1 MSKPKK
7 RWPPNV
13 GVNNG
18 RLRYRIKVP
27 PDVETTYGKR
37 LYVEYLDL
45 DDSATYDQAF
55 EAAKPAKARYEALI
69 KSLRNSSPD
78 AFTENELEALASDH
92 LKRAKLE
99 RGELAL
105 HNIGPAFIKQ
115 YELEGVEESLG
126 RKLSSDDL
134 KLIFFPELT
143 QPVDRAKD
151 LQQALG
157 VTKGGMFDGLI
168 KHKPTIQELA
178 RFRAAEAATTVRSR
192 QPKTLSW
199 WWNDYL
205 EFRGLT
211 DPNERDTKRLQGYWN
226 RFLLHIGDHVVTPD
240 SQTLI
245 DDALEDYVYLRL
257 KEVKVSTVK
266 RQLAEVLAA
275 LSRMARK
282 QRPKW
287 PEFRVPEMPDY
298 EAEEK
303 EPLSADDQIMLVQHC
318 LAEKSGWVSAVHLL
332 ELQGG
337 MMCEEVSTL
346 KPEDLFL
353 DNNYPYIVVRKG
365 KTVARPRIVPIVLGL
380 GVIKKLLPE
389 AIKSLQVADPS
400 ATPRNHLVKL
410 FDGKYKNHHLRH
422 TIRVNAT
429 AHGVSHLQLETI
441 CGWSGNSINKHTLKY
456 GSAGLADSSP
466 VIKATFEASLQIH
479 QHLMHLDTTE
489 VNRANV
495 VKLQR

>member
-27 PDVETTYGKR
+27 PDVEPTYGKR

-115 YELEGVEESLG
+115 YELEGVEESLR
-126 RKLSSDDL
+126 RKLNSDDL

-143 QPVDRAKD
+143 QPVDRADD
-151 LQQALG
+151 LQQVLG
-157 VTKGGMFDGLI
+157 ITKSGMFDGLI
-168 KHKPTIQELA
+168 KPKPTIQELA

-211 DPNERDTKRLQGYWN
+211 DPNDRNTKRKQGYWD
-226 RFLLHIGDHVVTPD
+226 RFLLHVGDHVVTPD
-240 SQTLI
+240 SQQLI

-257 KEVKVSTVK
+257 KKVTVSTAK

-287 PEFRVPEMPDY
+287 PEFKVPEMPDY
-298 EAEEK
+298 EAEIRL
-303 EPLSADDQIMLVQHC
+303 PLTIDDQIMLVQHC
-318 LAEKSGWVSAVHLL
+318 LAEKGGWVSAVHLL

-337 MMCEEVSTL
+337 MMCEEISTL
-346 KPEDLFL
+346 KPEDLYL
-353 DNNYPYIVVRKG
+353 DNNYPHIVVRKG
-365 KTVARPRIVPIVLGL
+365 KTVARPRIVPVVLGL
-380 GVIKKLLPE
+380 SVIKKLLPE
-389 AIKSLQVADPS
+389 AIQSLQVVEAS
-400 ATPRNHLVKL
+400 ATPRNHLAKL
-410 FDGKYKNHHLRH
+410 FDGKYTNHHLRH

-429 AHGVSHLQLETI
+429 AHGVSHLQLQDI
-441 CGWSGNSINKHTLKY
+441 CGWSEGKVNKHALQY
-456 GSAGLADSSP
+456 GAAGLADSAP
-466 VIKATFEASLQIH
+466 VIKTTFNASLQIH
-479 QHLMHLDTTE
+479 QHLMDLDTTE
-489 VNRANV
+489 ADRANV
-495 VKLQR
+495 VQLQR